1 MVSLE
6 QVRALE
12 TRVEKAVA
20 LIASLKN
27 ENAQLRTGLVA
38 AEGRVAELE
47 GLVKE
52 FQQDQVRIEQG
63 IVQALRKLDQ
73 FEDVVHA
80 VADHAVADHA
90 VAGQVKVSEPAEKAV
105 SARDMFPE
113 EEKQVAEGDAGDE
126 GSEDPLLDST
136 QLF

>member
-1 MVSLE
+1 MLSLE

-27 ENAQLRTGLVA
+27 ENAQLRTGLDA

-52 FQQDQVRIEQG
+52 FQEDQVRIEQG

-80 VADHAVADHA
+80 AADHEASDKLN
-90 VAGQVKVSEPAEKAV
+90 GSEVKKKETPETEKFSEEGKKV
-105 SARDMFPE
+105 L
-113 EEKQVAEGDAGDE
+113 EGDDE
-126 GSEDPLLDST
+126 GEDSDGSSLDSA